1 MNDFIESLNWRYATK
16 KYDASKKISAQDLET
31 LKEAVQLSVSSAG
44 LQPYRVI
51 VVESD
56 EVKNKLTEAAM
67 GNNKN
72 VFADAS
78 HLFIFAAEKNLGN
91 AHVEDYM
98 ANISDTRNV
107 DKESLKDFE
116 GMIKG
121 SINSRN
127 DNENESWA
135 AKQAY
140 IALSNLINA
149 AAVLKIDSTPMEG
162 FEGKKIDE
170 ILNLNEKGL
179 TTSVIAAVGYRHS
192 EDNFQNLKKVR
203 KPKNELFIT
212 I

>member
-1 MNDFIESLNWRYATK
+1 MTDFIESLNWRYATK
-16 KYDASKKISAQDLET
+16 KYDASKKVSNNDLET

-44 LQPYRVI
+44 LQPYRVV

-56 EVKNKLTEAAM
+56 EAKNKLAEAAM

-78 HLFIFAAEKNLGN
+78 HLFIFAVEKNLGDE
-91 AHVEDYM
+91 HVEDYM
-98 ANISDTRNV
+98 DNISETRNV
-107 DKESLKDFE
+107 EKESLKDFE

-121 SINSRN
+121 SIDSRN
-127 DNENESWA
+127 EKENQSWA
-135 AKQAY
+135 GKQAY

-162 FEGKKIDE
+162 FDANKVDE
-170 ILNLNEKGL
+170 ILNLNDKGL

-192 EDNFQNLKKVR
+192 DDNFQNLKKVR
-203 KPKNELFIT
+203 KPKQELFIT

>member
-1 MNDFIESLNWRYATK
+1 MTDFIESLNWRYATK
-16 KYDASKKISAQDLET
+16 KYDASKKVSNNDLET

-44 LQPYRVI
+44 LQPYRVV

-56 EVKNKLTEAAM
+56 EAKKKLAEGAM

-72 VFADAS
+72 VFTDAS
-78 HLFIFAAEKNLGN
+78 HLFIFAVEKNLGDE
-91 AHVEDYM
+91 HVEDYM
-98 ANISDTRNV
+98 NNISETRNV
-107 DKESLKDFE
+107 EKESLKDFE

-121 SINSRN
+121 SIDSRN
-127 DNENESWA
+127 DKENESWA
-135 AKQAY
+135 GKQAY

-162 FEGKKIDE
+162 FDGKKIDE

-203 KPKNELFIT
+203 KPKQELFIT

>member
-1 MNDFIESLNWRYATK
+1 MTDFIESLNWRYATK
-16 KYDASKKISAQDLET
+16 KYDASKKVSNNDLET
-31 LKEAVQLSVSSAG
+31 LKKAVQLSVSSGG
-44 LQPYRVI
+44 LQPYRVV

-56 EVKNKLTEAAM
+56 EAKNKLAEAAM

-78 HLFIFAAEKNLGN
+78 HLFIFAVEKNLGDE
-91 AHVEDYM
+91 HVEDYM
-98 ANISDTRNV
+98 DNISETRNV
-107 DKESLKDFE
+107 EKESLKDFE

-121 SINSRN
+121 SIDSRN
-127 DNENESWA
+127 EKENQSWA
-135 AKQAY
+135 GKQAY

-162 FEGKKIDE
+162 FDANKVDD
-170 ILNLNEKGL
+170 ILNLNDKGI

-192 EDNFQNLKKVR
+192 DDNFQNLKKVR
-203 KPKNELFIT
+203 KPKQELFIT